1 LSRPLTPEDVFQL
14 HPKIRWAAFSTNGKV
29 VFCQMRPGLKSYT
42 SDAEDRAFME
52 LGPLIMTAV
61 AERLTLSGGAGKLEN
76 VLVNMGKDSVLLT
89 KIRDGY
95 LAISVDR
102 AEAFGVFQEIDSS
115 IRQLE

>member
-1 LSRPLTPEDVFQL
+1 
-14 HPKIRWAAFSTNGKV
+14 
-29 VFCQMRPGLKSYT
+29 MRPGLKSYT

-115 IRQLE
+115 IRRLE

>member
-1 LSRPLTPEDVFQL
+1 
-14 HPKIRWAAFSTNGKV
+14 
-29 VFCQMRPGLKSYT
+29 MRPGLKSYT

>member
-1 LSRPLTPEDVFQL
+1 MSRPLTPEDVFQL